1 MNVVSTEKVSNE
13 KFSKKRCLKWIGL
26 NHSGLQEKTLR
37 PAPHFVAVILS
48 QGFFT
53 TSLHLTRR

>member
-1 MNVVSTEKVSNE
+1 MNRS
-13 KFSKKRCLKWIGL
+13 RIGL

-37 PAPHFVAVILS
+37 PAPHFIAVILS

-53 TSLHLTRR
+53 TSPHLTRR